1 MKKFIRFL
9 LIIVLVISLTIVYA
23 RYGGI
28 RGLITKEYKIETN
41 IDNSFDGLKIVHFSD
56 LHYLRITNKETTK
69 NIIKEINILN
79 PDIVV
84 FTGDL
89 IDKDYNPTNTD
100 INDLK
105 ELLLSIK
112 SKYGKYSVIGNN
124 DNKIRETIED
134 IYTNSNF
141 ILLNNDY
148 DIIYG
153 NNNDKLFIGGLDT
166 YSYDKSDIDKV
177 MTYFTDNEDINYKI
191 ILVHEPDYI
200 DIINSKYND
209 INIVLSGHSHNGQ
222 VNIPYVKKLFLPFG
236 SRKYYKNHYKVSN
249 TDLYISS
256 GLGESRINFRIFN
269 KPSINFYRINK
280 IYYIHPHNLLL
291 KQY

>member
-23 RYGGI
+23 RYGGT

-209 INIVLSGHSHNGQ
+209 INLVLSGHSHNGQ

-236 SRKYYKNHYKVSN
+236 SRKYYENYYKVSN

-280 IYYIHPHNLLL
+280 IETN
-291 KQY
+291 

>member
-9 LIIVLVISLTIVYA
+9 LIIILVISLTIVYA
-23 RYGGI
+23 RYGGT

-56 LHYLRITNKETTK
+56 LHYLRITNKEITK

-209 INIVLSGHSHNGQ
+209 INLVLSGHSHNGQ

-236 SRKYYKNHYKVSN
+236 SRKYYENYYKVSS

-269 KPSINFYRINK
+269 KPSINFYRIE
-280 IYYIHPHNLLL
+280 
-291 KQY
+291 

>member
-23 RYGGI
+23 RYGGT

-89 IDKDYNPTNTD
+89 IDKDYTPTNTD

-177 MTYFTDNEDINYKI
+177 MTYFADNEDINYKI

-209 INIVLSGHSHNGQ
+209 INLVLSGHSHNGQ

-236 SRKYYKNHYKVSN
+236 SRKYYENYYKVSN

-280 IYYIHPHNLLL
+280 IETN
-291 KQY
+291 